1 MTELSPVNDGRKAK
15 AMARNRARH
24 VRSAQELIIL
34 VGPQAT
40 IDEFAEHAEV
50 AVATLYKH
58 FGSKEGMVLA
68 AVEDAL
74 QRWEQWMMQVVAP
87 ISDPLEQL
95 VASLRVILR
104 TRDTRPMEG
113 AIMARASQANM
124 APLDHLG
131 AGFQQAVALLVQQGL
146 LPADHI
152 EARARALLAVVADEG
167 IRQMSTPTATPEEA
181 DTVLEWAR
189 PRLGISPAKA
199 KRLAHAPLPPLEIPA
214 G

>member
-1 MTELSPVNDGRKAK
+1 MTEIPPANSGRKAK
-15 AMARNRARH
+15 AVARNRARH
-24 VRSAQELIIL
+24 LRSAQELIIA

-40 IDEFAEHAEV
+40 IDDFAEHAEV

-95 VASLRVILR
+95 VASLRVMLR

-113 AIMARASQANM
+113 AIMARAGQANM

-181 DTVLEWAR
+181 DTVLEWAL
-189 PRLGISPAKA
+189 PMLGISPAKA
-199 KRLAHAPLPPLEIPA
+199 KRLAHAPLPPLEVTQA
-214 G
+214 

>member
-1 MTELSPVNDGRKAK
+1 MTDHPPANTGRKSK
-15 AMARNRARH
+15 AVARNRARH
-24 VRSAQELIIL
+24 LRSAQELIIT

-40 IDEFAEHAEV
+40 IEEFADHAEV

-87 ISDPLEQL
+87 IGDPLEQL
-95 VASLRVILR
+95 VASLRVMLR
-104 TRDTRPMEG
+104 TRDTRPVEG
-113 AIMARASQANM
+113 AIMARAHQANM

-131 AGFQQAVALLVQQGL
+131 AGFQQHVALLVQHGL

-152 EARARALLAVVADEG
+152 DARARALLSVVSNEG
-167 IRQMSTPTATPEEA
+167 VRQMTTPTATPEEA
-181 DTVLEWAR
+181 DMALEWAL
-189 PRLGISPAKA
+189 PMLGISPAKA
-199 KRLAHAPLPPLEIPA
+199 KRLAHAPLPPLEVPQA
-214 G
+214 

>member
-113 AIMARASQANM
+113 AIMARAGQANM
-124 APLDHLG
+124 TPLDHLG

-181 DTVLEWAR
+181 DTVLEWAL
-189 PRLGISPAKA
+189 PMLGISPAKA

>member
-1 MTELSPVNDGRKAK
+1 MTTLPPANSGRKAK
-15 AMARNRARH
+15 AVARNRARH
-24 VRSAQELIIL
+24 VRSAQELIIT

-40 IDEFAEHAEV
+40 IDDFAEHAEV

-95 VASLRVILR
+95 VASLRVMLR
-104 TRDTRPMEG
+104 TRDTRPREG
-113 AIMARASQANM
+113 AIMARAGQANM

-131 AGFQQAVALLVQQGL
+131 AGFQQAVALLVEQGL

-167 IRQMSTPTATPEEA
+167 IRQINMPTATPEEA
-181 DTVLEWAR
+181 DTVLEWAL
-189 PRLGISPAKA
+189 PMLGISPAKA
-199 KRLAHAPLPPLEIPA
+199 KRLAHAPLPPLEVPA

>member
-113 AIMARASQANM
+113 AIMARAGQANM

-181 DTVLEWAR
+181 DTVLEWAL
-189 PRLGISPAKA
+189 PMLGISPAKA

>member
-1 MTELSPVNDGRKAK
+1 MTALPPANTGRKAK

-24 VRSAQELIIL
+24 LRSAQEIIIT

-40 IDEFAEHAEV
+40 IEEFADHAEV

-74 QRWEQWMMQVVAP
+74 ERWEQWMLQVVAP

-104 TRDTRPMEG
+104 TRDTRPVEG
-113 AIMARASQANM
+113 AIMARAHQANM

-131 AGFQQAVALLVQQGL
+131 AGFQQHVAAVVQQGL

-152 EARARALLAVVADEG
+152 DRRARALLAVVSDEG
-167 IRQMSTPTATPEEA
+167 VRQMTTPTATPGEA
-181 DTVLEWAR
+181 DTVLEWAL
-189 PRLGISPAKA
+189 PMMGISAAKA
-199 KRLAHAPLPPLEIPA
+199 KRLAHAPLPPLEVPEA
-214 G
+214 

>member
-40 IDEFAEHAEV
+40 IDDFAEHAEV

-95 VASLRVILR
+95 VASLRVMLR

-181 DTVLEWAR
+181 DTVLEWAL
-189 PRLGISPAKA
+189 PMLGISPAKA
-199 KRLAHAPLPPLEIPA
+199 KRLAHAPLPPLESPA

>member
-24 VRSAQELIIL
+24 VRSAQELIIM

-113 AIMARASQANM
+113 AIMARAGQANM

-181 DTVLEWAR
+181 DTVLEWAL
-189 PRLGISPAKA
+189 PMLGISPAKA
-199 KRLAHAPLPPLEIPA
+199 KRLAHAPLPPLEVTQA
-214 G
+214 

>member
-1 MTELSPVNDGRKAK
+1 MTELPPVNDGRKAK

-181 DTVLEWAR
+181 DTVLEWAL
-189 PRLGISPAKA
+189 PMLGISPAKA

>member
-1 MTELSPVNDGRKAK
+1 MTEIPPANSGRKAK
-15 AMARNRARH
+15 AVARNRARH
-24 VRSAQELIIL
+24 LRSAQELIIR

-40 IDEFAEHAEV
+40 IDDFAEHAEV

-95 VASLRVILR
+95 VASLRVMLR

-113 AIMARASQANM
+113 AIMARAGQANM

-181 DTVLEWAR
+181 DTVLEWAL
-189 PRLGISPAKA
+189 PMLGISPAKA

>member
-1 MTELSPVNDGRKAK
+1 MTTLPPANSGRKAK
-15 AMARNRARH
+15 AVARNRARH
-24 VRSAQELIIL
+24 VRSAQELIIT

-40 IDEFAEHAEV
+40 IDDFAEHAEV

-74 QRWEQWMMQVVAP
+74 QRWEQWTMQVVAP

-95 VASLRVILR
+95 VASLRVMLR

-113 AIMARASQANM
+113 AIMARAGQANM

-131 AGFQQAVALLVQQGL
+131 AGFQQAVARLVQQGL

-167 IRQMSTPTATPEEA
+167 IRQMNTPTATPEEA
-181 DTVLEWAR
+181 DTVLEWAL
-189 PRLGISPAKA
+189 PMLGISPAKA
-199 KRLAHAPLPPLEIPA
+199 KRLAHAPLPPLEVPA

>member
-1 MTELSPVNDGRKAK
+1 MTEIPPANSGRKAK
-15 AMARNRARH
+15 AVARNRARH
-24 VRSAQELIIL
+24 LRSAQELIIA

-40 IDEFAEHAEV
+40 IDDFAEHAEV

-95 VASLRVILR
+95 VASLRVMLR

-113 AIMARASQANM
+113 AIMARAGQANM

-181 DTVLEWAR
+181 DTVLEWAL
-189 PRLGISPAKA
+189 PMLGISPAKA

>member
-1 MTELSPVNDGRKAK
+1 MTTLPPANSGRKAK
-15 AMARNRARH
+15 AVARNRARH
-24 VRSAQELIIL
+24 VRSAQELIIT

-40 IDEFAEHAEV
+40 IDDFAEHAEV

-87 ISDPLEQL
+87 ISDPLEEL
-95 VASLRVILR
+95 VASLRVMLR

-113 AIMARASQANM
+113 AIMARAGQANM

-131 AGFQQAVALLVQQGL
+131 AGFQQAVARLVQQGL

-167 IRQMSTPTATPEEA
+167 IRQMNTPTATPEEA
-181 DTVLEWAR
+181 DTVLEWAL
-189 PRLGISPAKA
+189 PMLGISPAKA
-199 KRLAHAPLPPLEIPA
+199 KRLAHAPLPPLEVPA

>member
-1 MTELSPVNDGRKAK
+1 MTELPPARDGRKAK

-24 VRSAQELIIL
+24 VRSAQELIIMA
-34 VGPQAT
+34 GPQAT

-95 VASLRVILR
+95 VASLRVMLR

-113 AIMARASQANM
+113 AIMARAGQANM

-146 LPADHI
+146 LPDDHI

-167 IRQMSTPTATPEEA
+167 IRQMTTPTATPEEA
-181 DTVLEWAR
+181 DTVLQWAL
-189 PRLGISPAKA
+189 PMLGISPAKA
-199 KRLAHAPLPPLEIPA
+199 KRLAHAPLPPLEVTQA
-214 G
+214 

>member
-1 MTELSPVNDGRKAK
+1 MTTLPPANSGRKAK
-15 AMARNRARH
+15 AVARNRARH
-24 VRSAQELIIL
+24 VRSAQELIIT

-40 IDEFAEHAEV
+40 IDDFAEHAEV

-95 VASLRVILR
+95 VASLRVMLR

-113 AIMARASQANM
+113 AIMARAGQANM

-131 AGFQQAVALLVQQGL
+131 AGFQQAVARLVQQGL

-167 IRQMSTPTATPEEA
+167 IRQMNMPTATPEEA
-181 DTVLEWAR
+181 DTVLEWAL
-189 PRLGISPAKA
+189 PMLGISPAKA
-199 KRLAHAPLPPLEIPA
+199 KRLAHAPLPPLEVPA

>member
-1 MTELSPVNDGRKAK
+1 MTTLPPANSGRKAK
-15 AMARNRARH
+15 AVARNRARH
-24 VRSAQELIIL
+24 VRSAQELIIT

-40 IDEFAEHAEV
+40 IDDFAEHAEV

-95 VASLRVILR
+95 VASLRVMLR
-104 TRDTRPMEG
+104 TRDIRPIEG
-113 AIMARASQANM
+113 AIMARAGQANM

-131 AGFQQAVALLVQQGL
+131 AGFQQAVARLVQQGL

-167 IRQMSTPTATPEEA
+167 IRQMNMPTATPEEA
-181 DTVLEWAR
+181 DTVLEWAL
-189 PRLGISPAKA
+189 PMLGISPAKA
-199 KRLAHAPLPPLEIPA
+199 KRLAHAPLPPLEVPA

>member
-1 MTELSPVNDGRKAK
+1 MTELPPVNDGRKAK

-113 AIMARASQANM
+113 AIMARAGQANM

-181 DTVLEWAR
+181 DTVLEWAL
-189 PRLGISPAKA
+189 PMLGISPAKA
-199 KRLAHAPLPPLEIPA
+199 KRLAHAPLPPLEVTQA
-214 G
+214 

>member
-1 MTELSPVNDGRKAK
+1 
-15 AMARNRARH
+15 MA
-24 VRSAQELIIL
+24 
-34 VGPQAT
+34 GPQAT

-113 AIMARASQANM
+113 AIMARAGQANM

-146 LPADHI
+146 LPDDHI

-167 IRQMSTPTATPEEA
+167 IRQMTTPTATPEEA
-181 DTVLEWAR
+181 DTVLQWAL
-189 PRLGISPAKA
+189 PMLGISPAKA
-199 KRLAHAPLPPLEIPA
+199 KRLAHAPLPPLEVTQA
-214 G
+214 

>member
-1 MTELSPVNDGRKAK
+1 MTEIPPANSGRKAK
-15 AMARNRARH
+15 AVARNRARH
-24 VRSAQELIIL
+24 LRSAQELIIA

-40 IDEFAEHAEV
+40 IDDFAEHAEV

-95 VASLRVILR
+95 VASLRVMLR

-113 AIMARASQANM
+113 VIMARAGQANM

-181 DTVLEWAR
+181 DTVLEWAL
-189 PRLGISPAKA
+189 PMLGISPAKA
-199 KRLAHAPLPPLEIPA
+199 KRLAHAPLPPLEVTQA
-214 G
+214 

>member
-1 MTELSPVNDGRKAK
+1 MTNLPPANSGRKAK
-15 AMARNRARH
+15 AVARNRARH
-24 VRSAQELIIL
+24 LRSAQELIIT

-40 IDEFAEHAEV
+40 IDDFAEHAEV

-95 VASLRVILR
+95 VASLRVMLR

-113 AIMARASQANM
+113 AIMARAGQANM

-181 DTVLEWAR
+181 DTVLEWAL
-189 PRLGISPAKA
+189 PMMGISPAKA
-199 KRLAHAPLPPLEIPA
+199 KRLAHAPLPPVQVTQA
-214 G
+214 

>member
-1 MTELSPVNDGRKAK
+1 MTEIPPANSGRKAK
-15 AMARNRARH
+15 AVARNRARH
-24 VRSAQELIIL
+24 LRSAQELIIA

-40 IDEFAEHAEV
+40 IDDFAEHAEV

-95 VASLRVILR
+95 VASLRVMLR

-113 AIMARASQANM
+113 AIMARAGQANM
-124 APLDHLG
+124 ATLDHLG

-181 DTVLEWAR
+181 DTVLEWAL
-189 PRLGISPAKA
+189 PMLGISPAKA

>member
-1 MTELSPVNDGRKAK
+1 MTELLPVNDGRKAK

-113 AIMARASQANM
+113 AIMARAGQANM
-124 APLDHLG
+124 APLDHLM

-146 LPADHI
+146 LPADRI

-181 DTVLEWAR
+181 DTVLEWAL
-189 PRLGISPAKA
+189 PMLGISPAKA
-199 KRLAHAPLPPLEIPA
+199 KRLAHAPLPPLEVTQA
-214 G
+214 

>member
-1 MTELSPVNDGRKAK
+1 MTELLPVNDGRKAK

-113 AIMARASQANM
+113 AIMARAGQANM

-181 DTVLEWAR
+181 DTVLEWAL
-189 PRLGISPAKA
+189 PMLGISPAKA
-199 KRLAHAPLPPLEIPA
+199 KRLAHAPLPPLEVTQA
-214 G
+214 

>member
-1 MTELSPVNDGRKAK
+1 MTEIPPANSGRKAK
-15 AMARNRARH
+15 AVARNRARH
-24 VRSAQELIIL
+24 LRSAQELIIA

-40 IDEFAEHAEV
+40 IDDFAEHAEV

-95 VASLRVILR
+95 VASLRVLLR

-113 AIMARASQANM
+113 VIMARAGQANM

-181 DTVLEWAR
+181 DTVLEWAL
-189 PRLGISPAKA
+189 PMLGISPAKA
-199 KRLAHAPLPPLEIPA
+199 KRLAHAPLPPLEVTQA
-214 G
+214 